1 MPMPNPLTTATP
13 RELEHGPLLSANPA
27 DFARDFNVKSFMFR
41 HALADHPLF
50 TLPRLATLAD
60 RTLEQ
65 GDLRKFVALGGKT
78 SSSDAKFATMQPR
91 EKLSETIRQLGEAG
105 AWLKITSANAVDPA
119 YEALLQQLLQEI
131 EALAAVP
138 LRQEITWSTLTVFMA
153 SPHIVTPYH
162 IDHESNFLFQI
173 SGQKQLTLFD
183 PNDRGLLS
191 ENEIENFYRGDF
203 EAAQWREELQLR
215 GSAYQLVPG
224 AVVHHPPLAPHWVQ
238 NGDNISISVSIGFC
252 MQSLDRRARIYQVN
266 HFLRRFGLQP
276 SPPGRSRLRDRIKI
290 AGIGMI
296 SKSSPKTPEEILF
309 SGTDRL
315 LAPRRVMKKLAAS
328 LRRGHV

>member
-1 MPMPNPLTTATP
+1 
-13 RELEHGPLLSANPA
+13 
-27 DFARDFNVKSFMFR
+27 
-41 HALADHPLF
+41 
-50 TLPRLATLAD
+50 
-60 RTLEQ
+60 
-65 GDLRKFVALGGKT
+65 
-78 SSSDAKFATMQPR
+78 
-91 EKLSETIRQLGEAG
+91 LSETIRQLGEAG